1 MQEAKSKII
10 DTLASLFHFYQLY
23 AKIDSFDPKI
33 HHTEEATIMDKWIL
47 SRLATTISSMKKE
60 MENYQLTNAARLAGN
75 FIDEMSNWYIRRNRE
90 RFWSKGMSP
99 DKIAAFQTLYQ
110 VLNELSKLIA
120 PFVPFI
126 AEEIFTRLMGIVFI

>member
-1 MQEAKSKII
+1 MCKRQNQKII

-60 MENYQLTNAARLAGN
+60 MEKLST
-75 FIDEMSNWYIRRNRE
+75 
-90 RFWSKGMSP
+90 
-99 DKIAAFQTLYQ
+99 DKCC
-110 VLNELSKLIA
+110 
-120 PFVPFI
+120 
-126 AEEIFTRLMGIVFI
+126 